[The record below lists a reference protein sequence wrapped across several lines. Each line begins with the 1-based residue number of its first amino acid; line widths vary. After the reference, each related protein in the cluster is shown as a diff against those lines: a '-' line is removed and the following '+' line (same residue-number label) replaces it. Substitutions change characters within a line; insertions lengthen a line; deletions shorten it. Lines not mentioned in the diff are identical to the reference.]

1 MKHLK
6 YLVPIVLLTLVAL
19 SLGVAGKGTG
29 VGASS
34 GVSFQSDDA
43 TSRVTAPVVD
53 ADIRQ
58 GQGQRLSKGLSTEAA
73 RATSLPVAN
82 VQPVAPNSPFAAG
95 LSGSYNIPGD
105 FATIGAAVAVL
116 HFVGADA
123 AVTFNLT
130 AAAYTEYPVTFNG
143 SYANAG
149 TYNVKIQPAAGIAA
163 TVNFITAAASGK
175 GFSFNGAKNVTID
188 GVNAGGASLTLQY
201 GAGNP
206 FPSSDASAATIY
218 VTNGSQNVTVKNTN
232 IKGEILTAS
241 TFKAQT
247 DGRPAV
253 FIYRGASDASGNS
266 GITIDAC
273 TITNATYGVK
283 ILNATNGVRQGPIT
297 YTNNRVGNAYGAYV
311 SAGGLVD
318 QVDGLTYSN
327 NTIDGYMW
335 VPEYW
340 NNGPTE
346 NDFVATFGAT
356 FFYDFGQATGT
367 HLYNNNTASVAANN
381 IIQNGIGQDEDGFS
395 FISYG
400 MLVRVGGPMLVYNN
414 RIHQPTIVD
423 ANGTYAGLRS
433 EGLTYHNSIRME
445 GVMGAAQVSYA
456 LQMAGGTS
464 RCYNNAASN
473 EMTGGTSANT
483 RALNG
488 NPGGLSNGN
497 AFYSTGRM
505 VSGFA
510 TTGEYLTASGKD
522 LNSIFGPVNFTADLH
537 ITAGGPSSA
546 ENVGVARVIIAG
558 DIDGTPRDTTA
569 AGKRDAGADEFADS
583 GFLMG
588 ADAFPGIPS
597 PPATTGP
604 AGVPLVPKVV
614 VKNNSPTATGAFD
627 VTLNILTG
635 PASTYTANTKSVSIP
650 AFGSVT
656 VSFDSWTPTLGV
668 YTMRATTA
676 LGGDGN
682 TANDIGATRTFTTSA
697 PAVIATEKIYT
708 WDATAEGWAAT
719 SGPTATTD
727 WKRKSTFT
735 KLGGPYSGSSW
746 VTERPAGGTAA
757 EALAT
762 YTEGALAN
770 TQGYTTT
777 YPGANLLTSPFVD
790 LSTMAGSAMWI
801 SLYHSM
807 KAEALWD
814 RGWVEFTTDGATWT
828 KLGVTNDP
836 EGINW
841 YATAVYQNAVID
853 HDNFDYTTAV
863 SRYGLTSA
871 VEGTGTWASNG
882 NALDAIPT
890 GPLGYVYCQIR
901 VTAAN
906 YPTLFHAPV
915 AAFRYVAFSDAGS
928 AFDGWAVDHFRIAN
942 TAPIFSAS
950 TISGKVVNDVD
961 GSSSVNG
968 GDTDKSGVIL
978 DLKYY
983 GVHVAFDTTD
993 ATGNYSLPVS
1003 LPGAHTIV
1011 ATNLASNEAISF
1023 PTSGA
1028 VSVNHPATGGDSVR
1042 NIAIYAST
1050 IAGRKYNDVNDN
1062 GADNTEPGFGG
1073 WTIQLHRDSCN
1084 GPIVKTTTTAA
1095 VTGAYSLPAGPG
1107 TYFLKEVLQ
1116 SGYRNTTPLC
1126 QGPIVVSGPSTG
1138 AVTTGP
1144 SFGNFK
1150 FGKIDLRLNVDNNGN
1165 GTKEGGDFLTLPGL
1179 LFEALEFRKNG
1190 VLVSRDTLGRTSIDL
1205 TSKTVLD
1212 TGLYTVVL
1220 VTGPPAGWVRTNSP
1234 TISFD
1239 LRTSDFAGTAQLLDF
1254 AYQSIAGQKF
1264 EDNNGD
1270 GIKNGADA
1278 GLSGWKINLSGP
1290 TSASAVTDISGN
1302 YSFDSLTGGASDY
1315 TVSEVLQAG
1324 WTKTTPATTHSV
1336 PRASGATVVG
1346 KDFGNFKNVSI
1357 SGMKYRDRNNDG
1369 ARQIATEEGLAD
1381 WTMNLTGKPSQATI
1395 AGGLF
1400 SFTDVGPGTVT
1411 LTETDQI
1418 GWTRTQPASGSY
1430 VLVLSSG
1437 VNVSG
1442 QDFGNVNDND
1452 GNFYRT
1458 WTAGELSAIG
1468 EAKPTKR
1475 PKPGKPILGPPNS
1488 ANLLEDMLKFQSGIL
1503 QVGLSGQLNLGG
1515 KEKAYLYS
1523 LKQKEVFGTFNA
1535 KGLLHSGPN
1544 RGFALT
1550 NAGKL
1555 MLKKFKSMGQNK
1567 VNNSLTPQLLA
1578 LKINVLASEKGK
1590 TPAGLGNLILT
1601 SGAFA
1606 GMTIY
1611 DLCTYADNVMTN
1623 WEGVPY
1629 TVYDD
1634 LSAAASSI
1642 NAAFSTGLTT
1652 DTSVTGG
1659 WTSAK
1664 LTWVAPISLYDV
1676 SILKQNPA
1684 PKPRDVQPETK
1695 RVIPTQFALNQNY
1708 PNPFNPTTTISF
1720 DLSEDALVSLKIYN
1734 SLGQEVASLYTSEAL
1749 DAGTEEVEFDAT
1761 TLASGLYFYRIVA
1774 QGVDSDGILN
1784 GTAFTQV
1791 NKMLLVK

>member
-1 MKHLK
+1 M
-6 YLVPIVLLTLVAL
+6 
-19 SLGVAGKGTG
+19 
-29 VGASS
+29 
-34 GVSFQSDDA
+34 
-43 TSRVTAPVVD
+43 
-53 ADIRQ
+53 Q
-58 GQGQRLSKGLSTEAA
+58 G
-73 RATSLPVAN
+73 
-82 VQPVAPNSPFAAG
+82 
-95 LSGSYNIPGD
+95 
-105 FATIGAAVAVL
+105 
-116 HFVGADA
+116 
-123 AVTFNLT
+123 
-130 AAAYTEYPVTFNG
+130 
-143 SYANAG
+143 
-149 TYNVKIQPAAGIAA
+149 
-163 TVNFITAAASGK
+163 
-175 GFSFNGAKNVTID
+175 
-188 GVNAGGASLTLQY
+188 
-201 GAGNP
+201 
-206 FPSSDASAATIY
+206 
-218 VTNGSQNVTVKNTN
+218 
-232 IKGEILTAS
+232 
-241 TFKAQT
+241 AQT
-247 DGRPAV
+247 
-253 FIYRGASDASGNS
+253 
-266 GITIDAC
+266 
-273 TITNATYGVK
+273 
-283 ILNATNGVRQGPIT
+283 
-297 YTNNRVGNAYGAYV
+297 
-311 SAGGLVD
+311 
-318 QVDGLTYSN
+318 
-327 NTIDGYMW
+327 
-335 VPEYW
+335 
-340 NNGPTE
+340 
-346 NDFVATFGAT
+346 
-356 FFYDFGQATGT
+356 
-367 HLYNNNTASVAANN
+367 
-381 IIQNGIGQDEDGFS
+381 
-395 FISYG
+395 
-400 MLVRVGGPMLVYNN
+400 
-414 RIHQPTIVD
+414 
-423 ANGTYAGLRS
+423 
-433 EGLTYHNSIRME
+433 
-445 GVMGAAQVSYA
+445 AAQVSYG

-464 RCYNNAASN
+464 KCYNNAVSN
-473 EMTGGTSANT
+473 EMTGGSFSGT

-505 VSGFA
+505 VAGFA
-510 TTGEYLTASGKD
+510 TTGEYLTTSGKD
-522 LNSIFGPVNFTADLH
+522 LNSIFGAVNFTADLH
-537 ITAGGPSSA
+537 IAGGPSSA
-546 ENVGVARVIIAG
+546 ENVGKSRVITAN

-569 AGKRDAGADEFADS
+569 AGTRDAGADEFADT
-583 GFLMG
+583 GILLG

-604 AGVPLVPKVV
+604 AGVGLVPKVV

-627 VTLNILTG
+627 VTMDVVTG
-635 PASTYTANTKSVSIP
+635 PSAYTNTQSISIP

-656 VSFDSWTPTLGV
+656 VSFATFTPVLGV
-668 YTMRATTA
+668 YTLRATTA
-676 LGGDGN
+676 TLGGEIN
-682 TANDIGATRTFTTSA
+682 TANNIGATRTFTTSA

-708 WDATAEGWAAT
+708 WDAGAEGWAAT
-719 SGPTATTD
+719 TGPSATTD

-735 KLGGPYSGSSW
+735 KLGGPYAGSSW
-746 VTERPAGGTAA
+746 VTERPAPAGAA
-757 EALAT
+757 SLAT
-762 YTEGALAN
+762 YTEGAFAN

-790 LSTMAGSAMWI
+790 LSTMAGTAMWI

-807 KAEALWD
+807 NAEALWD

-841 YATAVYQNAVID
+841 YSTAVYQNAVID
-853 HDNFDYTTAV
+853 HDNFDYTTAN

-871 VEGTGTWASNG
+871 IEGTGTWASNG

-906 YPTLFHAPV
+906 YPALFHAPV
-915 AAFRYVAFSDAGS
+915 AAFRYVAFSDAS
-928 AFDGWAVDHFRIAN
+928 AAFDGWAVDNFRIAN
-942 TAPIFSAS
+942 TAPILAGGN
-950 TISGKVVNDVD
+950 ISGKVVNDVD

-968 GDTDKSGVIL
+968 GDTDKPGVIL

-983 GVHVAFDTTD
+983 GVHVAFATTSG
-993 ATGNYSLPVS
+993 TGDYSFAVA
-1003 LPGAHTIV
+1003 LPGSHTITP
-1011 ATNLASNEAISF
+1011 TNLAANEAISF

-1028 VSVNHPATGGDSVR
+1028 VAVNHPALGGADSVR
-1042 NIAIYAST
+1042 NIAIYAGSIT
-1050 IAGRKYNDVNDN
+1050 GRKFNDVNDN
-1062 GADNTEPGFGG
+1062 GVDNTEPGYGG
-1073 WTIQLHRDSCN
+1073 WTIELHRDSCN

-1095 VTGAYSLPAGPG
+1095 VTGTYTMPAGPG

-1116 SGYRNTTPLC
+1116 SGFRNTTPLC
-1126 QGPIVVSGPSTG
+1126 QGPIVVSGPSG
-1138 AVTTGP
+1138 GSPVTGP

-1150 FGKIDLRLNVDNNGN
+1150 KGKIDLRLNVDNNGN
-1165 GTKEGGDFLTLPGL
+1165 GVKEGGDFLTLPGL
-1179 LFEALEFRKNG
+1179 LYEALEFRKNG

-1234 TISFD
+1234 TLSFD

-1278 GLSGWKINLSGP
+1278 GLSGWTINLSGP
-1290 TSASAVTDISGN
+1290 ASLSTITNVSGD
-1302 YSFDSLTGGASDY
+1302 YSFTNLVGGASDY
-1315 TVSEVLQAG
+1315 SISEVLQAG
-1324 WTKTTPATTHSV
+1324 WTKTTPATSHSV
-1336 PRASGATVVG
+1336 PRSSGATVTG
-1346 KDFGNFKNVSI
+1346 KNFGNFKNVSI

-1369 ARQIATEEGLAD
+1369 ARQIATEEGLNL
-1381 WTMNLTGKPSQATI
+1381 WEINLTGQTSQMTVG
-1395 AGGLF
+1395 GGLF

-1418 GWTRTQPASGSY
+1418 GWTRTQPVSGSY
-1430 VLVLSSG
+1430 ILVLSSG

-1468 EAKPTKR
+1468 EAKPAKR
-1475 PKPGKPILGPPNS
+1475 PKTGKPILGPPNS
-1488 ANLLEDMLKFQSGIL
+1488 GNLLVDMLKLQGGLL

-1515 KEKAYLYS
+1515 KEKAYLYVS
-1523 LKQKEVFGTFNA
+1523 KQKDAYTTFNA
-1535 KGLLHSGPN
+1535 KGTIHTGPN

-1550 NAGKL
+1550 NTGKI
-1555 MLKKFKSMGQNK
+1555 MLKKWKSMAATK

-1578 LKINVLASEKGK
+1578 LKINILASEKGK

-1601 SGAFA
+1601 SGTYS

-1611 DLCTYADNVMTN
+1611 DLCTFADNAMTN

-1629 TVYDD
+1629 SVYDE
-1634 LSAAASSI
+1634 LALTASSI
-1642 NAAFSTGLTT
+1642 NLAFSTGLTT

-1664 LTWVAPISLYDV
+1664 LAWDATVSLYDV

-1695 RVIPTQFALNQNY
+1695 RVIPTEFALNQNY
-1708 PNPFNPTTTISF
+1708 PNPFNPTTIISF

-1774 QGVDSDGILN
+1774 QGVDSDGILS